1 MPLLGLN
8 DVSLTFAGPALLDAV
23 NLQIEDGERLC
34 LLGRNGAGK
43 STLLKVLQGSLLP
56 DSGEVVRQQ
65 GLRVASLQQDVPLDL
80 AGPVRDYLHHVCG
93 VTTSDTSWE
102 IETLIDQA
110 AHDLLLDLDANIE
123 TLSAGSK
130 RRVLLAAALV
140 RDPDLLVLDE
150 PTNHLDIDAIEHL
163 EETLVRRRGTLVFV
177 THDRSFL
184 RHLATRIL
192 DLDRGQL
199 RSYRIGY
206 DAYLAQREEE
216 LRVEAEQAALFD
228 KKLAIEEAWLRRGIK
243 ARRTRNEGRVRA
255 LEALRDER
263 RDRREDA
270 GRVRAQL
277 QEAERSGRVVLRCE
291 GVGFGYEGRPIVRD
305 LDAKIMR
312 GDRIGILGPNGC
324 GKTTLIELLL
334 GRLAPQEGTV
344 TAGTKLE
351 IAHFEQLHDVLD
363 ERKTVIENLG
373 EGRETVNVGGLERH
387 VVGYLRDFLFS
398 PEQIQGPITRL
409 SGGERR
415 RLQLA
420 KILSRPCNVL
430 VLDEPTND
438 LDLETLELLEDI
450 LIDFQG
456 TLLVVSHDR
465 AFLDN
470 VVTSTLVWEG
480 DGQWREY
487 VGGYEDWLRQ
497 KKADEP
503 APAPKAAKPKAE
515 RPADTKPKKPGFKE
529 KRERTELPARIEAL
543 EGEKFTLFE
552 LMSGPGFYTTRA
564 ADVAPTQKRL
574 GEIEVELEQAYARWV
589 ELETLFGDSEA

>member
-1 MPLLGLN
+1 MPLLSLN
-8 DVSLTFAGPALLDAV
+8 EVSLTFAGPALLDCV
-23 NLQIEDGERLC
+23 SLQIDDGERLG

-43 STLLKVLQGSLLP
+43 STLLKILQGTLAP
-56 DSGEVVRQQ
+56 DAGEVVRQQ
-65 GLRVASLQQDVPLDL
+65 GVRVASLQQDVPLDL

-102 IETLIDQA
+102 IETQIDQA
-110 AHDLLLDLDANIE
+110 AHDLLLDLDAPIE

-140 RDPDLLVLDE
+140 RDPDVLILDE
-150 PTNHLDIDAIEHL
+150 PTNHLDIDAIQHL
-163 EETLVRRRGTLVFV
+163 EETLQRRRGTLVFV

-184 RHLATRIL
+184 RNLSTRIL
-192 DLDRGQL
+192 DLDRGQV
-199 RSYRIGY
+199 RSYRSGY

-216 LRVEAEQAALFD
+216 LRVEAEQEALFD
-228 KKLAIEEAWLRRGIK
+228 KKLAQEEAWLRRGIK

-263 RDRREDA
+263 GARRDET
-270 GRVRAQL
+270 GRVKAQL
-277 QEAERSGRVVLRCE
+277 QEADKSGRVVLRCKD
-291 GVGFGYEGRPIVRD
+291 VTFGYDGPPIVQGFS
-305 LDAKIMR
+305 AKLMR

-324 GKTTLIELLL
+324 GKTTLIEMLL
-334 GRLAPQEGTV
+334 GNLAPREGTV

-351 IAHFEQLHDVLD
+351 VAHFEQLHDVLD
-363 ERKTVIENLG
+363 DRKTVLENLG
-373 EGRETVNVGGLERH
+373 EGRETISVGAGERH
-387 VVGYLRDFLFS
+387 IVGYLRDFLFT

-450 LIDFQG
+450 LIEFEG

-465 AFLDN
+465 TFLDN
-470 VVTSTLVWEG
+470 VVTSTLVFEG

-497 KKADEP
+497 RKADEP
-503 APAPKAAKPKAE
+503 APVAKTAKPPAGRPTARARKAS
-515 RPADTKPKKPGFKE
+515 FKE
-529 KRERTELPARIEAL
+529 KRELGELPGRIEVL
-543 EGEKFTLFE
+543 EAEKQALFE
-552 LMSGPGFYTTRA
+552 LMASPSFYTTRS
-564 ADVAPTQKRL
+564 ADVAPTRQRL
-574 GEIEVELEQAYARWV
+574 ARLEDEIHVTYARWM
-589 ELETLFGDSEA
+589 ELEALLGEGVE